1 MVAMKYLRY
10 YSDEHWDSLPTEDFR
25 SRFFVECFIEKLR
38 AFTPHFYQARL
49 MNIFSACTEML
60 SYVDELINNEKNLAY
75 LVSSMKEVE
84 MCWANDII
92 AQDVLVDLNRFQDV
106 ISRAVKSKNIDSIGI
121 HRLKAFSRAVISR
134 SDQYELALNEAL
146 ADAVTGVSDLNQKE
160 RITDSINK
168 LSGLYVT
175 QLLNQGFS
183 PTYLFNRHEM
193 FTRIKKYGGRPFSAQ
208 FLLVCERLRSHTND
222 FSCHFTIYTNR
233 ERTLLTTTAKADIIF
248 YKMDHP
254 SLAGIDL
261 RDIVQPGTEPI
272 IAKIVTTSTDHVS
285 AALRSKELLDQLLDV
300 VTAFDSN
307 LDLNVSSSCKV
318 SYQVQALT
326 HHRHVH
332 VDKLLNFMSSEIA
345 TRFSNPNNSITKALH
360 VLEADSK
367 SQMGR
372 SLRYLRLSKE
382 SVSLEQ
388 KLLNLWIAFESLFV
402 DLGAGIIG
410 NMLDYVPILYATA
423 GLRRR
428 VEYLRDLLIS
438 NSIPVPEKL
447 KEKLLDKEKFDK
459 TVTIDQIFS
468 ILRDE
473 QQAKSL
479 FASIEKKEHLKFKLM
494 QIFKELE
501 TNPSLA
507 DRLSKTEDDVARQ
520 LRRIYFMR
528 NKITHTGRFSGVR
541 PQLIT
546 HLLDY
551 IGVCYELIFAASDKA
566 KVNNEYSLIELLTSA
581 KIGAEIVAAK
591 CNAKE
596 RIVNFDQ
603 IVVTPTI

>member
-1 MVAMKYLRY
+1 MKYIRY
-10 YSDEHWDSLPTEDFR
+10 FSDELWERLPTEDFR
-25 SRFFVECFIEKLR
+25 ARFFVECYIEKLR

-49 MNIFSACTEML
+49 MNIFSACLEML
-60 SYVDELINNEKNLAY
+60 SYVDELVNNDKNLAY
-75 LVSSMKEVE
+75 LVSAMKEVE
-84 MCWANDII
+84 SCWSNDII
-92 AQDVLVDLNRFQDV
+92 AQEVLVDLNSFQDV
-106 ISRAVKSKNIDSIGI
+106 INRAVKSGNIDNVGV
-121 HRLKAFSRAVISR
+121 HRLKAFCKAVISR
-134 SDQYELALNEAL
+134 SPHYELALNEAL
-146 ADAVTGVSDLNQKE
+146 TDAVTGSTEISQKE

-175 QLLNQGFS
+175 LLLNQGYS

-193 FTRIKKYGGRPFSAQ
+193 FTRINKYGGRNFDNQ
-208 FLLVCERLRSHTND
+208 LLFVCDRLRSHTND
-222 FSCHFTIYTNR
+222 FACHFTIYTNR
-233 ERTLLTTTAKADIIF
+233 SKSLLATTAKANIIF
-248 YKMDHP
+248 YELNHP
-254 SLAGIDL
+254 NLAGIDL
-261 RDIVQPGTEPI
+261 GEMVRPGTEPI
-272 IAKIVTTSTDHVS
+272 VAKIVTTSTDHVS

-307 LDLNVSSSCKV
+307 LDLDVSSSCKV

-326 HHRHVH
+326 HLRHVP
-332 VDKLLNFMSSEIA
+332 VTKLLNFMSSEIA
-345 TRFSNPNNSITKALH
+345 TKFVNPNNSITKALY

-410 NMLDYVPILYATA
+410 NMLDYVPILYATT

-438 NSIPVPEKL
+438 NGTAIPNEI
-447 KEKLLDKEKFDK
+447 KEKIVNREIFDK
-459 TVTIDQIFS
+459 NVTIEQVFT

-473 QQAKSL
+473 TLSIAL
-479 FASIEKKEHLKFKLM
+479 FNSIEKKEHLKFKLM
-494 QIFKELE
+494 QIYNELK
-501 TNPSLA
+501 TNKNLA
-507 DRLSKTEDDVARQ
+507 DRLSRTEDDVSRQ

-551 IGVCYELIFAASDKA
+551 IGVCYELIFSASDKA
-566 KVNNEYSLIELLTSA
+566 KVNSEYSLIELLTSA
-581 KIGAEIVAAK
+581 KIGAEIVSAK
-591 CNAKE
+591 CNSKD
-596 RIVNFDQ
+596 RIVTFDQ

>member
-1 MVAMKYLRY
+1 MKHLRY
-10 YSDEHWDSLPTEDFR
+10 YSDEHWEKLPTEDFR
-25 SRFFVECFIEKLR
+25 ARFFVECYIEKLR

-49 MNIFSACTEML
+49 MNIFSACSEML
-60 SYVDELINNEKNLAY
+60 SYIDEFVSNDKNLAY

-84 MCWANDII
+84 TCWANDIV
-92 AQDVLVDLNRFQDV
+92 AQEVLVDLNSFQDV
-106 ISRAVKSKNIDSIGI
+106 IGRAIKSGNVDSIGV
-121 HRLKAFSRAVISR
+121 HRLKAFCKAVISR
-134 SDQYELALNEAL
+134 NHHYELTLNEAL
-146 ADAVTGVSDLNQKE
+146 TDAIIGPTEIMQKE
-160 RITDSINK
+160 RIADSINK

-175 QLLNQGFS
+175 HLLNQGYS

-193 FTRIKKYGGRPFSAQ
+193 FTRTNKYGARNFNGQLS
-208 FLLVCERLRSHTND
+208 LVFERLRSHTSD
-222 FSCHFTIYTNR
+222 FACHFTIYTNR
-233 ERTLLTTTAKADIIF
+233 SKTLLATTAKADIIF
-248 YKMDHP
+248 YEQNHP
-254 SLAGIDL
+254 NLAGIDL
-261 RDIVQPGTEPI
+261 ADIVRPGTEPI
-272 IAKIVTTSTDHVS
+272 VSKIVTTSTDHVS

-307 LDLNVSSSCKV
+307 LDLDVSPSCKV

-326 HHRHVH
+326 HYRHVP

-345 TRFSNPNNSITKALH
+345 TKFINPNYSITKALY

-367 SQMGR
+367 SQLGR

-410 NMLDYVPILYATA
+410 NMLDYVPILYATT

-438 NSIPVPEKL
+438 NGIAIPNDI
-447 KEKLLDKEKFDK
+447 KEKIVSKDKFDK
-459 TVTIDQIFS
+459 TVTIEQVFT

-473 QQAKSL
+473 KLAIAL
-479 FASIEKKEHLKFKLM
+479 FNSIEKKEHLKFKLI

-501 TNPSLA
+501 TNKALA
-507 DRLSKTEDDVARQ
+507 DRLSRTENDVARQ

-528 NKITHTGRFSGVR
+528 NKITHTGRFNGVR

-551 IGVCYELIFAASDKA
+551 IGVCYELIFLASDKA
-566 KVNNEYSLIELLTSA
+566 KVNSEYSLIELLTSA
-581 KIGAEIVAAK
+581 KIGAEIVSAK
-591 CNAKE
+591 CSSKD
-596 RIVNFDQ
+596 RIVTFDQ
-603 IVVTPTI
+603 IVAIPTI

>member
-1 MVAMKYLRY
+1 MKYLRY
-10 YSDEHWDSLPTEDFR
+10 YSDEHWAKLPAEDFR
-25 SRFFVECFIEKLR
+25 ARFFVECYIEKLR

-49 MNIFSACTEML
+49 MNIFSACSEML
-60 SYVDELINNEKNLAY
+60 SYIDELMSNEKNLAY
-75 LVSSMKEVE
+75 LVSSIKEVE
-84 MCWANDII
+84 TCWTNDIV
-92 AQDVLVDLNRFQDV
+92 AQEVLVDLNRFQDV
-106 ISRAVKSKNIDSIGI
+106 ISRAVKSGNIDNVGV
-121 HRLKAFSRAVISR
+121 HRLRAFCRAVISR
-134 SDQYELALNEAL
+134 GNRYEQALNEAL
-146 ADAVTGVSDLNQKE
+146 TDAVTGSTDITQKE

-175 QLLNQGFS
+175 LLLNQGYS

-193 FTRIKKYGGRPFSAQ
+193 FTRANKYGGRQFENQ
-208 FLLVCERLRSHTND
+208 FLFVCERLRSHTSD
-222 FSCHFTIYTNR
+222 FACHFTVYTNR
-233 ERTLLTTTAKADIIF
+233 SKSLLATTAKADIIF
-248 YKMDHP
+248 YEINHP
-254 SLAGIDL
+254 NLIGIDL
-261 RDIVQPGTEPI
+261 GDIVRPGTEPI
-272 IAKIVTTSTDHVS
+272 VAKIVTTSTDHVS

-307 LDLNVSSSCKV
+307 LDLDVSSSCKV

-326 HHRHVH
+326 HHRHVP

-345 TRFSNPNNSITKALH
+345 TKFANPNNSITKALY

-410 NMLDYVPILYATA
+410 NMLDYVPILYATT

-438 NSIPVPEKL
+438 NGTAIPNEIK
-447 KEKLLDKEKFDK
+447 DKIINKNKFDK
-459 TVTIDQIFS
+459 SVTIEQVFT

-473 QQAKSL
+473 KLSIAL
-479 FASIEKKEHLKFKLM
+479 FNSIEKKEHLRFKLM

-501 TNPSLA
+501 TNKALA
-507 DRLSKTEDDVARQ
+507 DRLSRTEDDVARQ

-551 IGVCYELIFAASDKA
+551 IGVCYELIFSASDKA
-566 KVNNEYSLIELLTSA
+566 KVNSEYSLIELLTSA
-581 KIGAEIVAAK
+581 KIGAEIVSSK
-591 CNAKE
+591 CSSKD
-596 RIVNFDQ
+596 RIVTFDQ